1 MCKELKAIAKPTI
14 GGQGR
19 APAKLQVQDRA
30 VAGEQATATVQADS
44 VRRVVRVVRA
54 VRQVV
59 RVVQRVVRVVR
70 RIVRDVQRVVRVVRR
85 VVRVVRVV
93 R

>member
-19 APAKLQVQDRA
+19 APAKLQVQERA

-44 VRRVVRVVRA
+44 VRRVVRVVR
-54 VRQVV
+54 
-59 RVVQRVVRVVR
+59 
-70 RIVRDVQRVVRVVRR
+70 RVVRVVRR
-85 VVRVVRVV
+85 VVRVVRRVV
-93 R
+93 RVVRRVVRVVRTCV